1 MMEQHVDARAT
12 STAKSRVERR
22 LYQVTKR
29 IFDLLSSVM
38 FLVLTAP
45 LMLLIAILVKLDSPG
60 PIVVGQVRI
69 GRWGVPFTLYRFRTM
84 RLGAEELPIELEEA
98 ILKIKHDPRLTRL
111 GRMLRSTALDEL
123 PQLFSVVKGEMSLVG
138 PRPALPYEL
147 ELQDELDSVR
157 LRIRPG
163 LVGLSQVAMT
173 KYGHDREGMWQ
184 ADLEYF
190 ENASLWMDLKIL
202 AQTVMVVL
210 QGKGA
215 Y

>member
-29 IFDLLSSVM
+29 IFDVLSCVM

-45 LMLLIAILVKLDSPG
+45 LMLLIAILIRLDSPG

-138 PRPALPYEL
+138 PRPAFPYEL

-157 LRIRPG
+157 LQIRPG